1 MQSVNIEEISL
12 EFTSIAPSFF
22 IWKGLCWKQKNMSEQ
37 NPPPPPP
44 TKTSGLPLITD
55 RESRGRCRVFEKLF
69 ERVCVCVEDRFIF
82 LTCKASHLELAR
94 NTQQIN
100 KPSHFKRK
108 LSDVDV
114 WFFFHHHCSHL
125 SWKTAFDVSSIID
138 SPSIR
143 RACLNTAELLPCAME
158 SGRLLK
164 EWRRAIL
171 PRLYSFFPL
180 DALTSSLHQV
190 WVSLIPLFLYLQCP
204 LPPHPLVFWF
214 TVRTSAFPPQECGAR
229 WKSHA
234 AEPKLHSDLAM
245 LCNSSES
252 QCS

>member
-22 IWKGLCWKQKNMSEQ
+22 IWKGLCWKQKNMSEK
-37 NPPPPPP
+37 NPPKHPDFHLLQIL
-44 TKTSGLPLITD
+44 SQEAGV
-55 RESRGRCRVFEKLF
+55 ECFEKLF
-69 ERVCVCVEDRFIF
+69 ECVCVEDRFLF
-82 LTCKASHLELAR
+82 LTCKASHLELTR

-114 WFFFHHHCSHL
+114 WFFFSSSLFSLIMKGSFQCQFDNRQPVYSPCVLKYCRVAAVCDGERTSLPGMTQSNSSL
-125 SWKTAFDVSSIID
+125 SLFFFFLWMLWPLLCTRCGFPWSPFSSIC
-138 SPSIR
+138 SAPTV
-143 RACLNTAELLPCAME
+143 CTPWYE
-158 SGRLLK
+158 
-164 EWRRAIL
+164 
-171 PRLYSFFPL
+171 
-180 DALTSSLHQV
+180 
-190 WVSLIPLFLYLQCP
+190 
-204 LPPHPLVFWF
+204 WF
-214 TVRTSAFPPQECGAR
+214 TARTSGFPPQECGAR

>member
-37 NPPPPPP
+37 NPPSPQQKHPDFHLLQIV
-44 TKTSGLPLITD
+44 SQEAGVEFLRNYL
-55 RESRGRCRVFEKLF
+55 S
-69 ERVCVCVEDRFIF
+69 VCVCVEDRFIF

-143 RACLNTAELLPCAME
+143 HACLNTAELLPCAME